1 MIYENSFCYIK
12 RHESSIPW
20 LEIHAK
26 DGYKELSDNEEIS
39 LKIFKLAILIEKEMI
54 KFYNP
59 TKINHASFANYL
71 PKAHWHIMA
80 RFSDDGFYPESMWG
94 IRQNDGKDYSK
105 DFDKFI
111 NILLDEVKKQGF

>member
-26 DGYKELSDNEEIS
+26 DEYKELSNDEETS
-39 LKIFKLAILIEKEMI
+39 LKIFKIAMLIEKEMI
-54 KFYNP
+54 NFYKP

-80 RFSDDGFYPESMWG
+80 RFSDDGFYPECIWG
-94 IRQNDGKDYSK
+94 KQLGDLKDYRAS
-105 DFDKFI
+105 FDEFCD
-111 NILLDEVKKQGF
+111 ILVAKLKNFK